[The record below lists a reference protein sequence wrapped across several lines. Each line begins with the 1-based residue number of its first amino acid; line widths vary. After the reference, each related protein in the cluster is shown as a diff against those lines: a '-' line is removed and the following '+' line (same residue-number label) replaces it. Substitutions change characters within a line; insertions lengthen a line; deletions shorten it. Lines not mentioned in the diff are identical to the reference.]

1 MKLNLLEIGQNTEQ
15 LSSCRLSLILG
26 VNTSN
31 NLINTFARV
40 ARRLLKTEKCL
51 LGFHKEPYIW
61 YSTASEFWGFETPH
75 ELNLLNYLKNDD
87 CLDHTHPA
95 YTEMSEYIR
104 SLGVEHKR
112 LISFNLK
119 ASDTHSIGHV
129 VFFDQEEEGFDQED
143 IRLVQ
148 EFADGLVGR
157 IRLHEDYNELK
168 EMYEQQ
174 CAMNFSKTKFFQIIA
189 HDLRAPFHGLL
200 GFSEVLAEERH
211 TLDDSSV
218 QNIADYLCENAK
230 STYNLLESLLTWA
243 MAEGGRFV
251 YHPINFELKQSSK
264 IVCDVLKSLALN
276 KKIDLIDRIPEG
288 VKVNADINMI
298 TSVLQNL
305 VSNAL
310 KFIPIDQ
317 QGQVILTA
325 EAEDELVR
333 ISVQDTGLGMTEE
346 QMQNLF
352 KPNLTVSVKGT
363 DNEKG
368 AGLGLVLCKRFV
380 DLNHGQIYVD
390 SKEGQGT
397 TFSVLLPKATNEH
410 QALALAE
417 PAGALKEKN

>member
-1 MKLNLLEIGQNTEQ
+1 
-15 LSSCRLSLILG
+15 
-26 VNTSN
+26 
-31 NLINTFARV
+31 
-40 ARRLLKTEKCL
+40 
-51 LGFHKEPYIW
+51 
-61 YSTASEFWGFETPH
+61 
-75 ELNLLNYLKNDD
+75 
-87 CLDHTHPA
+87 
-95 YTEMSEYIR
+95 
-104 SLGVEHKR
+104 
-112 LISFNLK
+112 
-119 ASDTHSIGHV
+119 V

-310 KFIPIDQ
+310 KFTPTDQ

-333 ISVQDTGLGMTEE
+333 ISVQDAGLGMTEE

>member
-1 MKLNLLEIGQNTEQ
+1 
-15 LSSCRLSLILG
+15 
-26 VNTSN
+26 
-31 NLINTFARV
+31 
-40 ARRLLKTEKCL
+40 
-51 LGFHKEPYIW
+51 
-61 YSTASEFWGFETPH
+61 
-75 ELNLLNYLKNDD
+75 
-87 CLDHTHPA
+87 
-95 YTEMSEYIR
+95 MSEYIR

-310 KFIPIDQ
+310 KFTPTDQ